1 MRIYLDNAAT
11 TQLDEGVFE
20 VMRPYFCEKF
30 GNPNSLHSWGK
41 ETAKAVNIAREQVAS
56 ALGANP
62 NEIYFTGTGSEANNW
77 AVKGG
82 ANLRKDSGNHIIV
95 SAVEHHSVLNAAQW
109 LKKNGFEV
117 SYAPVDG
124 EGVVKLGGLKK
135 LIRKN
140 TVLVSIMLANNEVG
154 TIQPISEIEKLVHG
168 AGALLHCDCVQACGA
183 VPLNV
188 KELNVDLATIS
199 AHKFY
204 GPKGA
209 GALYIKNGI
218 KIDKLIVGGGQERAQ
233 RGGTTN
239 TPAVVGMG
247 AAIEKAVKEMQ
258 QNSQEIKEIR
268 DYFVAQVEKTIPYCK
283 YNGSR
288 EYRLPGNANFY
299 FEFIEGDGLL
309 TLLDF
314 AGIAVSSGSAC
325 SSQSLEPSHVLLAM
339 GVEVEKAHGSMR
351 FSFGKHNT
359 KDDADY
365 AAKVLAQSV
374 ERLRAISPLFSLK
387 EGEIKN
393 V

>member
-1 MRIYLDNAAT
+1 MKIYLDNAAT
-11 TQLDEGVFE
+11 TQLDESVFE
-20 VMRPYFCEKF
+20 EMKPYFCEKF

-41 ETAKAVNIAREQVAS
+41 ETAKAVSRAREQTAA

-77 AVKGG
+77 AIKG
-82 ANLRKDSGNHIIV
+82 AAYARKSRGNHIIV
-95 SAVEHHSVLNAAQW
+95 SAIEHHSVLNAAEW
-109 LKKNGFEV
+109 LEKNGFEV
-117 SYAPVDG
+117 SYAPVDNDG
-124 EGVVKLGGLKK
+124 IVKLDELEK
-135 LIRKN
+135 LIRKD
-140 TVLVSIMLANNEVG
+140 TILVSVMLANNEMG
-154 TIQPISEIEKLVHG
+154 AIQPIKEIEKLVHK
-168 AGALLHCDCVQACGA
+168 AGALLHSDCVQACGA
-183 VPLNV
+183 IPLNV

-209 GALYIKNGI
+209 GALYIKNGV

-239 TPAVVGMG
+239 TPAIVGMG
-247 AAIEKAVKEMQ
+247 AAIEKAVKEMPVNYQ
-258 QNSQEIKEIR
+258 KIKEIR
-268 DYFVAQVEKTIPYCK
+268 DYFADKVEKTIPYCNF
-283 YNGSR
+283 NGSR
-288 EYRLPGNANFY
+288 EQRLPGNANFY

-339 GVEVEKAHGSMR
+339 GVAVEKAHGSIR

-359 KDDADY
+359 KEDADY
-365 AAKVLAQSV
+365 AAKVLAESV
-374 ERLRAISPLFSLK
+374 ERLRAISPLFNLK